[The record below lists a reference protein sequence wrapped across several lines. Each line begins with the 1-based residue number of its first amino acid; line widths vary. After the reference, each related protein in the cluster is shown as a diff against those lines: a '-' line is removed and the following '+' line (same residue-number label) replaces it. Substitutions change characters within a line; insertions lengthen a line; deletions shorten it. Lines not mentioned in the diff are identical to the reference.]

1 MTLFRKMLCLILV
14 LALGG
19 CLSVEKLSTKLW
31 SKHLEKTTNWV
42 QADAEALKYKAEE
55 AEARLYLQELRDL
68 PSLDAVSIK
77 IVDDGFHWRREL
89 LDFTNYPWVTIA
101 KRRGDCDDFMML
113 WAAVLKY
120 KAGNIKKVF
129 VSSDTSAHAMLLYDT
144 GVDLYLLSNLR
155 VFARGLPGDDNKL
168 VRQFYGDKT
177 RMVIIY

>member
-1 MTLFRKMLCLILV
+1 MTLFRTMLCLILV
-14 LALGG
+14 LVGG
-19 CLSVEKLSTKLW
+19 CLSVEKISTTLW
-31 SKHLEKTTNWV
+31 SKHLEKTTNWA

-77 IVDDGFHWRREL
+77 LVCDGFHWRREF

-120 KAGNIKKVF
+120 KTGEIRKVF
-129 VSSDTSAHAMLLYDT
+129 VASDTGAHAMLLYES
-144 GVDLYLLSNLR
+144 GFELYLLSNLKI
-155 VFARGLPGDDNKL
+155 FARGAPGDDDKL

>member
-1 MTLFRKMLCLILV
+1 MNNRALCLILV

-19 CLSVEKLSTKLW
+19 CLSVESFSTKLW
-31 SKHLEKTTNWV
+31 SKHLDKTTNWV

-55 AEARLYLQELRDL
+55 AAARLYLQELRDL

-77 IVDDGFHWRREL
+77 LVYDGFHWRREL

-113 WAAVLKY
+113 WAAILKY
-120 KAGNIKKVF
+120 KTGEIRKVF
-129 VSSDTSAHAMLLYDT
+129 VASDTGAHAMLLYES
-144 GVDLYLLSNLR
+144 GFELYLLSNLKI
-155 VFARGLPGDDNKL
+155 FARGAPGDDDKL

-177 RMVIIY
+177 RLVVIY